1 VENQAVLCG
10 RLSVFSFFYGVCYI
24 PRPMPAP
31 SSSQSAQ
38 PVKRPRGREP
48 FTAEQ
53 REAEIAASERD
64 QSYILA
70 ERLRLARL
78 EANP

>member
-1 VENQAVLCG
+1 
-10 RLSVFSFFYGVCYI
+10 
-24 PRPMPAP
+24 MPAP
-31 SSSQSAQ
+31 RPVKSAAS

-70 ERLRLARL
+70 ERLRLSRL